1 MTEIS
6 YASIAKKKK
15 LKRGVML
22 AIIVAA
28 GSLFAINQFNSVED
42 DAQTLTPNKTNTL
55 SISGPWEISSL
66 DPSKQGYI
74 LTRMQVIET
83 LLNVDSQGQLTPG
96 LASAWQQSA
105 DGLSW
110 EFTLREGVKFHDGS
124 VMDADTVVQSL
135 AHTQRKHGTLN
146 KVAISKIAVVT
157 PNKIRIDLEKP
168 YVAFGAL
175 LTNYANAILA
185 PASYQADGKIAALYG
200 TGPYQM
206 AHFSPPHK
214 ITVKTF
220 SDYWGQKAQIS
231 FATYLTGHRAESRIL
246 QAKSGEAD
254 IVFTLDPSMLSQL
267 KDSSEVTVHSNL
279 IPRTMFVKLNA
290 EHAMLNEVKA
300 RQALSMGL
308 DRAAIARNV
317 LHADGSETAQLMPG
331 SMSQWFIEGIDNNP
345 YDLEKAQALLA
356 DLGWQRDAS
365 GLLSRNG
372 VPFKLTMI
380 TYADRPELTLVA
392 TAIQAQWAKLGVQL
406 KVDVTNSSMIPAG
419 HQDGSLEMALI
430 ARNFGFS
437 ADPLPLINSDF
448 ANGGGD
454 WGTMNWHNPQVD
466 VAMAELMQS
475 RDAQRAQQLSQQVA
489 TAIYQ
494 DTPLLPIVSYS
505 QHTSVNQRVQNF
517 TFDPFE
523 RNYFINQM
531 ELK

>member
-15 LKRGVML
+15 LKRGAL
-22 AIIVAA
+22 LAAIITA
-28 GSLFAINQFNSVED
+28 GGLLAFNQFNSAES
-42 DAQTLTPNKTNTL
+42 DAQTITPNKGNTL

-66 DPSKQGYI
+66 DPSNQGYI

-83 LLNVDSQGQLTPG
+83 LLNVDSKGQLTAG
-96 LASAWQQSA
+96 LASDWQQSA

-110 EFTLREGVKFHDGS
+110 LFTLREGVTFHDGS
-124 VMDADTVVQSL
+124 IMDAKSAVLSL
-135 AHTQRKHGTLN
+135 TYTQQKHGTLN
-146 KVAISKIAVVT
+146 RAAVTNISAIDN
-157 PNKIRIDLEKP
+157 NKIKFELAKP

-175 LTNYANAILA
+175 LTNYANAILS
-185 PASYQADGKIAALYG
+185 PASYEADGAVTTLYG
-200 TGPYQM
+200 SGPYQM
-206 AHFSPPHK
+206 EHFSPPHK
-214 ITVKTF
+214 LTVKKF
-220 SDYWGQKAQIS
+220 ADYWGQEASID
-231 FATYLTGHRAESRIL
+231 FATYLTGHRAESRLL

-267 KDSSEVTVHSNL
+267 KGSSEVSVHSNL

-290 EHAMLNEVKA
+290 GHPTLKDIKV
-300 RQALSMGL
+300 RQALSMAL
-308 DRAAIARNV
+308 DRAAIASNV
-317 LHADGSETAQLMPG
+317 LHATGSETAQLLPG
-331 SMSQWFIEGIDNNP
+331 SMSQWFVDGVDNNP
-345 YDLEKAQALLA
+345 YDLEKAQVLLA
-356 DLGWQRDAS
+356 DAGWQRDES
-365 GLLSRNG
+365 GSLTRDGAPLA
-372 VPFKLTMI
+372 LTMI

-419 HQDGSLEMALI
+419 HQNGSLEMALI

-454 WGTMNWHNPQVD
+454 WGTMNWHNPSVD
-466 VAMAELMQS
+466 KAMAELMQS
-475 RDAQRAQQLSQQVA
+475 NDMQRSYQLSQQVA

-494 DTPLLPIVSYS
+494 DTPLLPIASYS
-505 QHTSVNQRVQNF
+505 QHTAVNQRVKNF